1 MRGGRRGASVRG
13 EGRWP
18 AAIAWKAAVMPVRRG
33 GRKGGRG
40 QAADAGARPTRG
52 GLLLVE

>member
-1 MRGGRRGASVRG
+1 VRGGRRGASVRG